1 MKKEHPFVV
10 KLRWQIK
17 KTPTKKPYMSIV
29 NTLSLESNR
38 QWIIRSWKTSY
49 TDERYRSSAHM
60 IYSLYICIFLSYQ
73 GAYKEELSHHV
84 INNSTQSIDI
94 FKHIRFPGDDLD
106 WSCILNITNHKHSL
120 KDLNI
125 FVIEFWSISCG
136 ISRIYKIILS
146 YKFILYLLRQ
156 IFSKFLNQFVHFRSW
171 C

>member
-1 MKKEHPFVV
+1 MLQSAWKYSVYADNRKLDIKFITNYSRQCRENGWKPHSFCILAEYCFSLIKWMKKEHPFVV

-73 GAYKEELSHHV
+73 GAYKEELSHLV
-84 INNSTQSIDI
+84 
-94 FKHIRFPGDDLD
+94 L
-106 WSCILNITNHKHSL
+106 L
-120 KDLNI
+120 K
-125 FVIEFWSISCG
+125 
-136 ISRIYKIILS
+136 
-146 YKFILYLLRQ
+146 
-156 IFSKFLNQFVHFRSW
+156 
-171 C
+171 